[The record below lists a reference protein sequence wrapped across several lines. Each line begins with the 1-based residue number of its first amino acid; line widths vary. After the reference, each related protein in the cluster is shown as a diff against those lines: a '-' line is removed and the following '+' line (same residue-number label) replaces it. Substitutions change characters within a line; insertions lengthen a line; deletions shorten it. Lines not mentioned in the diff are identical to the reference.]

1 MDPVFMWESMLEIIG
16 GAWLTFKLVSLSI
29 AFGFFL
35 AIACALMRMSRYPV
49 ISNTIRAYVF
59 VIRGTP
65 LIVQLFLIYYG
76 LGQLVWLRES
86 FLWEFFREPFWCA
99 ILALTVNT
107 TAYGSEIIRGGIQ
120 AVPWGQI
127 EAARA
132 AGMSRFLLFRR
143 IIFPIGIRQA
153 LPAYG
158 NEIILMVKATSLAST
173 ITILE
178 MTGIARSIIA
188 VTFRPVEVFIVA
200 GTFYLLFNFVATR
213 IIQLVEYRLM
223 GHLRPA
229 PTVTAGRA

>member
-16 GAWLTFKLVSLSI
+16 GAWLTFKLVSLAI
-29 AFGFFL
+29 TFGFFL
-35 AIACALMRMSRYPV
+35 AIGCALLRMSKFKV
-49 ISNTIRAYVF
+49 VSNTIGGYVF

-132 AGMSRFLLFRR
+132 AGMSRLLLVRR

-158 NEIILMVKATSLAST
+158 DEIILMVKATSLAST

-188 VTFRPVEVFIVA
+188 VTFRPIEVFIVA
-200 GTFYLLFNFVATR
+200 GAFYLLFNFVATR

>member
-1 MDPVFMWESMLEIIG
+1 MDPVFMWECMLEIIG
-16 GAWLTFKLVSLSI
+16 GAWLTFKLVSISI
-29 AFGFFL
+29 LIGFFL
-35 AIACALMRMSRYPV
+35 AIGCALLRMSKFRV
-49 ISNTIRAYVF
+49 VSNTIGGYVF

-132 AGMSRFLLFRR
+132 CGMSRFLLFRR
-143 IIFPIGIRQA
+143 VIFPIGIRQA

-188 VTFRPVEVFIVA
+188 VTFRPIEVFIVA

-223 GHLRPA
+223 GHLRPPPA
-229 PTVTAGRA
+229 MNGARA